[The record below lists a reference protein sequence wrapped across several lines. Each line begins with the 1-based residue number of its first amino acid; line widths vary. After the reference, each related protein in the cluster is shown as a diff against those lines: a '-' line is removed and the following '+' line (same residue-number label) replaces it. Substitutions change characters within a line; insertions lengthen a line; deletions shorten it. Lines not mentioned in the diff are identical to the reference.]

1 MQHGG
6 RRTELPT
13 DRPGADRADRADAAP
28 GVTGASGRDGE
39 PSDDRLVPLGP
50 AGPPRSARDVVEA
63 LRLRD
68 PGLTAQRTRVVAAMV
83 ASADGRAQL
92 ADRSVGLGNAADR
105 ALLRELRT
113 GADAVL
119 LGSRTLA
126 AERYANLLDEDQVAH
141 RTAGG
146 HDPHPIVATVSRELD
161 IPVDEIPLFAEAD
174 VPIVVYTE
182 AAGDLGRPGADLE
195 VRRLP
200 DLTPGALLDDLRR
213 RRGVRAVS
221 CEGGPALL
229 RALLGEGRLDVLM
242 LTLAPKLVAGDTLT
256 TLTGE
261 RFGDSGLD
269 LRLEDVL
276 RAEDHL
282 FLRYVPES

>member
-1 MQHGG
+1 V
-6 RRTELPT
+6 T
-13 DRPGADRADRADAAP
+13 DAP
-28 GVTGASGRDGE
+28 GRDDE
-39 PSDDRLVPLGP
+39 PADDRLTPLGP
-50 AGPPRSARDVVEA
+50 AAAPRTARDVVSA

-68 PGLTAQRTRVVAAMV
+68 PRLTAERPRVVAAMV

-92 ADRSVGLGNAADR
+92 TDRSVGLGNAADR

-119 LGSRTLA
+119 SGARTLA

-141 RTAGG
+141 RKADG
-146 HDPHPIVATVSRELD
+146 HAPHPVVATVSRNLD
-161 IPVDEIPLFAEAD
+161 IPVGEIPLFAESG

-200 DLTPGALLDDLRR
+200 AVTPGALLDDLHRR
-213 RRGVRAVS
+213 HGVRAVS

-229 RALLGEGRLDVLM
+229 RALLGEARLDVLM
-242 LTLAPKLVAGDTLT
+242 LTLAPKLVAGDALT
-256 TLTGE
+256 TLSGE
-261 RFGDSGLD
+261 RFGDAGLD

-282 FLRYVPES
+282 FLHYVPVP